1 MATIKRTLT
10 DIEKIIQE
18 QQKSPRQQLKE
29 LDKKIQNIKDVKMFD
44 FKGQEITTEEE
55 KNLLQARN
63 ILIDKIRL
71 EELNKEIKEQ
81 KYTSYIDKNIKKEIE
96 QDIFLLLDEYFLEN
110 EEKKHVVYKVLSKS
124 NNKKDILQDV
134 IDSYDI
140 KGDLILVIYELYDK
154 TLKKLYNF
162 YKFDILEE
170 QKTIKEK
177 QEEQKQARKDLIR
190 SINTSTIINFGISA
204 LITKCSKGKKRR

>member
-29 LDKKIQNIKDVKMFD
+29 LDKKLQNYKNVKMFD
-44 FKGQEITTEEE
+44 FKGQEIATEEE

-71 EELNKEIKEQ
+71 EELDKEIKTQ
-81 KYTSYIDKNIKKEIE
+81 KYNNFIDKEIKKQIE

-110 EEKKHVVYKVLSKS
+110 ETKKHIVYKVLNKS
-124 NNKKDILQDV
+124 NNKKDILKDV

-162 YKFDILEE
+162 YKFDILQEKQQE
-170 QKTIKEK
+170 KEK
-177 QEEQKQARKDLIR
+177 QEKEKQARKDLIKA
-190 SINTSTIINFGISA
+190 INTSSIINFGISA

>member
-1 MATIKRTLT
+1 MATIKRTLS

-18 QQKSPRQQLKE
+18 QQKSPREQLKE
-29 LDKKIQNIKDVKMFD
+29 LDEKIQNYKNVRMFD
-44 FKGQEITTEEE
+44 FKGQEIATEEE
-55 KNLLQARN
+55 KSLLQARN

-71 EELNKEIKEQ
+71 EELDKEIKQ
-81 KYTSYIDKNIKKEIE
+81 NKYNNYIDKNIKKEIE
-96 QDIFLLLDEYFLEN
+96 QELFNILNEYFTEN
-110 EEKKHVVYKVLSKS
+110 EEKKHIVYKVLNKS

-162 YKFDILEE
+162 YEFDILQEKQQE
-170 QKTIKEK
+170 KEK
-177 QEEQKQARKDLIR
+177 QEKEKQTRKDLIKL
-190 SINTSTIINFGISA
+190 INTNTIVNFGISA

>member
-1 MATIKRTLT
+1 MATIKRTLS

-18 QQKSPRQQLKE
+18 QQKSPQQQLKE
-29 LDKKIQNIKDVKMFD
+29 LDKKIENYKNVKMFD

-71 EELNKEIKEQ
+71 EELDKEIKEQ
-81 KYTSYIDKNIKKEIE
+81 KYNNFIDKEIKKQIE

-110 EEKKHVVYKVLSKS
+110 EQQKNIVYKVLSKS
-124 NNKKDILQDV
+124 NNKKEILQDIV
-134 IDSYDI
+134 NSYDI

-162 YKFDILEE
+162 YKFDILQEKQQE
-170 QKTIKEK
+170 KEK
-177 QEEQKQARKDLIR
+177 QEEQKQARKDLKQR
-190 SINTSTIINFGISA
+190 LRNRTIYNLGVSA
-204 LITKCSKGKKRR
+204 LIYKCSKGTKRK

>member
-1 MATIKRTLT
+1 MATIKRHL
-10 DIEKIIQE
+10 DDLQKIIEK
-18 QQKSPRQQLKE
+18 QKQTPKEQLKE
-29 LDKKIQNIKDVKMFD
+29 LDKKIQNYKNVKMYN
-44 FKGQEITTEEE
+44 FKGQEITTNEEQQ
-55 KNLLQARN
+55 LLQARN

-71 EELNKEIKEQ
+71 DELNKEIKEQ
-81 KYTSYIDKNIKKEIE
+81 KYNSYIDKNIKKEIE
-96 QDIFLLLDEYFLEN
+96 QELFNILNEYFIEN
-110 EEKKHVVYKVLSKS
+110 EEKKHIVYKVLNKS

-177 QEEQKQARKDLIR
+177 QEEQKQARKDLIKA
-190 SINTSTIINFGISA
+190 INTSSIINLGISA
-204 LITKCSKGKKRR
+204 LITKCNKSKKKW

>member
-1 MATIKRTLT
+1 MATIKRTLS

-18 QQKSPRQQLKE
+18 QQKSPQQQLKE
-29 LDKKIQNIKDVKMFD
+29 LDKKIQNIKDVKMYN

-71 EELNKEIKEQ
+71 AELDKEIKEQ
-81 KYTSYIDKNIKKEIE
+81 KYISYIDKNIKKEIE
-96 QDIFLLLDEYFLEN
+96 QELFNILDEYFLEN
-110 EEKKHVVYKVLSKS
+110 EEKKHIVYKVLSKS
-124 NNKKDILQDV
+124 NNKKDILEDV
-134 IDSYDI
+134 INSYDI

-162 YKFDILEE
+162 Y
-170 QKTIKEK
+170 
-177 QEEQKQARKDLIR
+177 
-190 SINTSTIINFGISA
+190 
-204 LITKCSKGKKRR
+204 

>member
-1 MATIKRTLT
+1 MATIKRTLS

-18 QQKSPRQQLKE
+18 QQKSPQQQLKE
-29 LDKKIQNIKDVKMFD
+29 LDKKIENYKNVKMYN
-44 FKGQEITTEEE
+44 FKGQEITTNEE

-71 EELNKEIKEQ
+71 EELDKEIKTQ
-81 KYTSYIDKNIKKEIE
+81 KYNNFIDKEIKKQIE

-110 EEKKHVVYKVLSKS
+110 ETKKHIVYKVLSKS
-124 NNKKDILQDV
+124 NNKKEILQDV
-134 IDSYDI
+134 INSYDI

-177 QEEQKQARKDLIR
+177 QEKEKQARKDFIKA
-190 SINTSTIINFGISA
+190 INTSTIINFGISA

>member
-1 MATIKRTLT
+1 MATIKRTLS

-18 QQKSPRQQLKE
+18 QQKSPREQLKE
-29 LDKKIQNIKDVKMFD
+29 LDKKIQNYKNVKMYD
-44 FKGQEITTEEE
+44 FKGQEIATEEE

-71 EELNKEIKEQ
+71 EELDKEIKQ
-81 KYTSYIDKNIKKEIE
+81 KKYNNFIDKEIKKQIE

-110 EEKKHVVYKVLSKS
+110 ETKKNIVYKVLNKS
-124 NNKKDILQDV
+124 NNKKEILHDI

-162 YKFDILEE
+162 YKFDILQEKQQE
-170 QKTIKEK
+170 KEK
-177 QEEQKQARKDLIR
+177 QEKEKQARKDLIKV
-190 SINTSTIINFGISA
+190 INTSTIINFGISA
-204 LITKCSKGKKRR
+204 LITKCSKGKKKR

>member
-1 MATIKRTLT
+1 MATIKRTLS

-18 QQKSPRQQLKE
+18 QQKSPREQLKE
-29 LDKKIQNIKDVKMFD
+29 LDKKIQNYKNVKMYD
-44 FKGQEITTEEE
+44 FKGQEIATEEE

-71 EELNKEIKEQ
+71 EELDKEIKQ
-81 KYTSYIDKNIKKEIE
+81 KKYNNFIDKEIKKQIE

-110 EEKKHVVYKVLSKS
+110 ETKKNIVYKVLNKS
-124 NNKKDILQDV
+124 NNKKEILHDI

-162 YKFDILEE
+162 YKFDIL
-170 QKTIKEK
+170 QEK
-177 QEEQKQARKDLIR
+177 QQEKEKQARKDLIKV
-190 SINTSTIINFGISA
+190 INTSTIINFGISA
-204 LITKCSKGKKRR
+204 LITKCSKGKKKR

>member
-1 MATIKRTLT
+1 MATIKRTLS

-18 QQKSPRQQLKE
+18 QQKSPREQLKE
-29 LDKKIQNIKDVKMFD
+29 LDKKIQNIKDVKMYN
-44 FKGQEITTEEE
+44 FKGQEITTSEE

-81 KYTSYIDKNIKKEIE
+81 KYNNFIDKEIKKQIE
-96 QDIFLLLDEYFLEN
+96 QKIFILLDEYFQEN
-110 EEKKHVVYKVLSKS
+110 PDKKHIVYKVLNRS
-124 NNKKDILQDV
+124 NNKKEILQDV

-154 TLKKLYNF
+154 ILKKLYNF

-177 QEEQKQARKDLIR
+177 QEEQKQARKDLIKV
-190 SINTSTIINFGISA
+190 INTSTIINFGISA